1 MSGVSSARAC
11 RAASQRLQP
20 RDRQRE
26 AALVALDRKR
36 SLVVTG
42 GAELVRHR
50 VSAGV
55 DQSMIRVVAII
66 AWLLLMLIFGIA
78 AVAAERWAVYETSN
92 GKTRVWREGASE
104 GDTGAI
110 KKSESECRTMLQ
122 LAQWSH
128 ADDVARHPLPGRSCC
143 CALSLGPTRRLR
155 ARLHR

>member
-1 MSGVSSARAC
+1 
-11 RAASQRLQP
+11 
-20 RDRQRE
+20 
-26 AALVALDRKR
+26 
-36 SLVVTG
+36 
-42 GAELVRHR
+42 
-50 VSAGV
+50 
-55 DQSMIRVVAII
+55 MIRVVAII

-92 GKTRVWREGASE
+92 GKTRVWREGVSE

-143 CALSLGPTRRLR
+143 VRSRSALR
-155 ARLHR
+155 AGCGQGCTGRVRVG